1 MQQDCK
7 EKRVNQTVDTFS
19 GFIRFHEPMGIL
31 GALVNVQSK

>member
-1 MQQDCK
+1 MIVWRMQQDCK

-31 GALVNVQSK
+31 GE